1 VDAHTGTIMAL
12 RLKPLPL
19 LLPLGSNPAGIE
31 STVPNLPGQSTSLPT
46 PGFPLRSDRAIDHT
60 SFPDKKT
67 VTFSANYQTIPALSA
82 FPPSV
87 TAQSEAERDD
97 AASASSSKLRF
108 FFCKISAKHL
118 PSLDVFSA
126 SDPVCFVRELAS
138 NVIVHRTEVIP
149 DECDPDFQKPLRLKP
164 RADSVEASRAGHV
177 YMYDPQHVLSFAV
190 YDSCRTD
197 ALASSSALSDSD
209 LEPLGA
215 VNVKIADLLHRIEM
229 HEADPRTPLY
239 LKFDLKRDAT
249 QSALS
254 KTFEK
259 LGQLQS
265 KMAFFNQQSQ
275 KVPKLVLQLTLIRC
289 DRAQRK

>member
-1 VDAHTGTIMAL
+1 M
-12 RLKPLPL
+12 
-19 LLPLGSNPAGIE
+19 
-31 STVPNLPGQSTSLPT
+31 PNLPGQSTSLPT
-46 PGFPLRSDRAIDHT
+46 PGDPLRGVDRAIDHT

-67 VTFSANYQTIPALSA
+67 VTFSAHYQTTPALSA
-82 FPPSV
+82 FPPSA

-97 AASASSSKLRF
+97 AASASSSKLPF

-126 SDPVCFVRELAS
+126 SDPVCFVREVAS
-138 NVIVHRTEVIP
+138 NVIVHRTEVMT

-164 RADSVEASRAGHV
+164 RAGGVEASVTSRAGHV

-190 YDSCRTD
+190 YDSCRSD
-197 ALASSSALSDSD
+197 ALASSSVLSDSD

-265 KMAFFNQQSQ
+265 KMNLFNQQSQ

-289 DRAQRK
+289 DRARANDV